1 MKKKERY
8 GRRVNKEFA
17 YTPTKSIDLEPMYD
31 DIGELKFIRFDSI
44 AYGSFLNVKARGLGE
59 KNEYFNALMQLTLRN
74 EIFVFNLDVNED

>member
-1 MKKKERY
+1 MKKKETY
-8 GRRVNKEFA
+8 GRRVKKEFFD
-17 YTPTKSIDLEPMYD
+17 TSTKSIDLEPMYD
-31 DIGELKFIRFDSI
+31 DIGELKFIKFDSI